1 MILNL
6 TPLLNTI
13 AQEKFKIYVLNSLSK
28 KLIQLIMSAK
38 NKLLKNQEKY
48 LIYQDK

>member
-13 AQEKFKIYVLNSLSK
+13 AQEKFKFYDINSLSK
-28 KLIQLIMSAK
+28 KLIQLIISAK
-38 NKLLKNQEKY
+38 NKLFKNQE
-48 LIYQDK
+48 